1 MTVVLDARVATD
13 HYPGIGRVA
22 VRLAD
27 ALVRVRPG
35 GEFAVLHDP
44 SSTSERLGRPGG
56 RLLPC
61 RARPFSLS
69 SQWSVP
75 ELLRRS
81 GARVYHSLF
90 YGMPYRPGVPTI
102 WTCHDL
108 TPLAQPGLFDPARRA
123 AFWLAHRLAIGAAQR
138 ITANSQA
145 TAHDLERFLRVP
157 VERIAVIPW
166 GVDARFA
173 PQSDETTR
181 SLKARLELPER
192 YILFLGINKPHKNLV
207 RLIEAFAQV
216 RARSPGD
223 DLTLVVAG
231 VWDPRYPEAREL
243 ARRLELGAAVRFLGP
258 VSEADLPALYAA
270 ALAFAFPS
278 EYEGFGLPLLE
289 AMACGTPSMTSTT
302 SSLPEVAGDA
312 ALLVPPTDVAAI
324 ADALTRLVT
333 DSALRADLARR
344 GRARALQFTWERT
357 AELMWEEYD
366 LLSRQTGHAGP
377 RESTA

>member
-22 VRLAD
+22 VRLAE
-27 ALVRVRPG
+27 ALVRVRP
-35 GEFAVLHDP
+35 EADLAVLHDP
-44 SSTSERLGRPGG
+44 MSTSERLGRPAG
-56 RLLPC
+56 RLIPC
-61 RARPFSLS
+61 TARPFSLA

-75 ELLRRS
+75 ALLRRS
-81 GARVYHSLF
+81 GARAYHNLF
-90 YGMPYRPGVPTI
+90 YGLPYRAGVPTI
-102 WTCHDL
+102 WTCYDL
-108 TPLAQPGLFDPARRA
+108 TPLAQPALFDPARRA
-123 AFWLAHRLAIGAAQR
+123 AFWLAHRLAIASSQR
-138 ITANSQA
+138 ITVSSEV
-145 TAHDLERFLRVP
+145 TAHDLERFFQVP
-157 VERIAVIPW
+157 RERIALIPW

-173 PQSDETTR
+173 PQADETMR
-181 SLKARLELPER
+181 SLRARLELPER
-192 YILFLGINKPHKNLV
+192 YVLFLGINKPHKNLV

-243 ARRLELGAAVRFLGP
+243 ARRLELGASVRFLGP
-258 VSEADLPALYAA
+258 VPEADLPALYAA

-324 ADALTRLVT
+324 AGALERLVT
-333 DSALRADLARR
+333 DAALRADLARR

-357 AELMWEEYD
+357 AERMWEEYD

>member
-1 MTVVLDARVATD
+1 
-13 HYPGIGRVA
+13 
-22 VRLAD
+22 
-27 ALVRVRPG
+27 
-35 GEFAVLHDP
+35 
-44 SSTSERLGRPGG
+44 
-56 RLLPC
+56 
-61 RARPFSLS
+61 
-69 SQWSVP
+69 
-75 ELLRRS
+75 
-81 GARVYHSLF
+81 
-90 YGMPYRPGVPTI
+90 
-102 WTCHDL
+102 
-108 TPLAQPGLFDPARRA
+108 
-123 AFWLAHRLAIGAAQR
+123 LAHRLAIGAAQR

>member
-1 MTVVLDARVATD
+1 M
-13 HYPGIGRVA
+13 
-22 VRLAD
+22 
-27 ALVRVRPG
+27 
-35 GEFAVLHDP
+35 
-44 SSTSERLGRPGG
+44 
-56 RLLPC
+56 
-61 RARPFSLS
+61 
-69 SQWSVP
+69 
-75 ELLRRS
+75 
-81 GARVYHSLF
+81 YHSLF

-145 TAHDLERFLRVP
+145 TARDLERFFRVP
-157 VERIAVIPW
+157 RERIVVIPW

-173 PQSDETTR
+173 PQSDETMR
-181 SLKARLELPER
+181 LLRARLDLPER
-192 YILFLGINKPHKNLV
+192 YVLFLGINKPHKNLV
-207 RLIEAFAQV
+207 RLIEAFAQL

-258 VSEADLPALYAA
+258 VPEADLPALYAA

-289 AMACGTPSMTSTT
+289 AMACGTPSLTSTT

-324 ADALTRLVT
+324 ADALERLVT

-344 GRARALQFTWERT
+344 GRTRALQFTWERT
-357 AELMWEEYD
+357 AERMWEEYD
-366 LLSRQTGHAGP
+366 RLM
-377 RESTA
+377 